1 MPGGARQSVKRYP
14 LAFALTVSLF
24 AIWGGAHRI
33 FGIVSPQFVRFFE
46 LSYLQ
51 SSIIFLSLNV
61 SYLLIA
67 LPVGLFLRR
76 FGCKLGLISGLLFF
90 ALGALVLYP
99 AVIRHQ
105 VLFHVVSVVVTGIG
119 WAFLEVSANTLI
131 VRMGSSDTAIRRLN
145 FAQCFYPAG
154 LIVANLFA
162 PEFTLPPQNAEFG
175 QFVNA
180 IVRPYVVGGLGA
192 LLFTLIMESVEFPAV
207 ANQRP
212 ARGSR
217 ALDDLKQLR
226 QNPAF
231 RKGVVA
237 FVIYAASL
245 ACLWSS
251 TRPYARHVLAVAP
264 AAGWVFFSM
273 ATWGLCGAG
282 RIVGTVL
289 MGRIDPIRM
298 LAVFSAFAAAL
309 CVVPAFDDGMV
320 GLVCMLGASFF
331 ISIMFP
337 TIFAQTIK
345 DLGQQAAIGAGVL
358 VAGSGLGGVIGIVA
372 QRAMAGFP
380 GFVHVSLALAGL
392 GFGLVL
398 LYALSPKT
406 AAARDRDET
415 LPDGN
420 AKLTAQ
426 PDC

>member
-1 MPGGARQSVKRYP
+1 MPGETRQSVKRYP

-33 FGIVSPQFVRFFE
+33 FGIVSPQFQQFFA

-51 SSIIFLSLNV
+51 SSIIQLSLNV

-99 AVIRHQ
+99 AVLRHQ

-119 WAFLEVSANTLI
+119 WAFLEVGANTLI
-131 VRMGSSDTAIRRLN
+131 VRMGSSATAIRRLN

-162 PEFTLPPQNAEFG
+162 PEFTLPPHSAEFG
-175 QFVNA
+175 QFVNV

-192 LLFTLIMESVEFPAV
+192 LLFTLIMESVEFPDV

-212 ARGSR
+212 PRGSR
-217 ALDDLKQLR
+217 AIDDLKQLR
-226 QNPAF
+226 QNSAF
-231 RKGVVA
+231 RSGLAA
-237 FVIYAASL
+237 FVIYAAAV

-251 TRPYARHVLAVAP
+251 TIPYARHVLGVPP
-264 AAGWVFFSM
+264 AASWVIFSM
-273 ATWGLCGAG
+273 MTWFLLGAG

-289 MGRIDPIRM
+289 MGRINPIRL
-298 LAVFSAFAAAL
+298 LAIFAAFAAAL
-309 CVVPAFDDGMV
+309 CAIPAFDHSVV
-320 GLVCMLGASFF
+320 GLVCLLGVSFF
-331 ISIMFP
+331 VSIMFP
-337 TIFAQTIK
+337 TLFARTIK
-345 DLGQQAAIGAGVL
+345 DLGQQATIGAGVL
-358 VAGSGLGGVIGIVA
+358 VAGSGLGGVIAIIA
-372 QRAMAGFP
+372 QRTMAGFP
-380 GFVHVSLALAGL
+380 GFVHVELALAAL

-398 LYALSPKT
+398 RYAIAQNT
-406 AAARDRDET
+406 AARDRAET
-415 LPDGN
+415 RPDSN

>member
-1 MPGGARQSVKRYP
+1 MKRYP

-33 FGIVSPQFVRFFE
+33 FGIVSPQFERFFA

-51 SSIIFLSLNV
+51 SSIVFLSLNV

-76 FGCKLGLISGLLFF
+76 VGYKLGLVFGLVCF
-90 ALGALVLYP
+90 ATGALVLYP

-105 VLFHVVSVVVTGIG
+105 VLFHVASVAVTGIG

-131 VRMGSSDTAIRRLN
+131 VRMGSPATAIRRLN

-154 LIVANLFA
+154 LMVASLFA
-162 PEFTLPPQNAEFG
+162 SEFTLPPQNAEFG
-175 QFVNA
+175 QFVN
-180 IVRPYVVGGLGA
+180 IVVRPYVVGGLAA
-192 LLFTLIMESVEFPAV
+192 LLFALIMESVEFPEV

-217 ALDDLKQLR
+217 AIEDLKALW
-226 QNPAF
+226 QNTAF
-231 RKGVVA
+231 RTGAVVLA
-237 FVIYAASL
+237 IYSTGL

-251 TRPYARHVLAVAP
+251 TARYAQHILEVPP
-264 AAGWVFFSM
+264 AAGWVVFSM
-273 ATWGLCGAG
+273 ATWCLCGAG
-282 RIVGTVL
+282 RIAGTVL
-289 MGRIDPIRM
+289 MARIDPIRL
-298 LAVFSAFAAAL
+298 LAVFAAFAAVL
-309 CVVPAFDDGMV
+309 CVVPALSDSV
-320 GLVCMLGASFF
+320 AGLACMLAVSFF

-345 DLGQQAAIGAGVL
+345 DLGQQTAMAAGVL
-358 VAGSGLGGVIGIVA
+358 VAGSGLGGVIGIMA
-372 QRAMAGFP
+372 QRAMTGFP

-398 LYALSPKT
+398 VYAASLKT
-406 AAARDRDET
+406 GAAHDRA
-415 LPDGN
+415 GN
-420 AKLTAQ
+420 LDACRPTAT
-426 PDC
+426 